1 MACSTSHA
9 ASHPMSSVS
18 HPVQPPQ
25 QHASIAPGDPWKL
38 RYGLIFAGQSL
49 SLLGSAL
56 TQFVLL
62 WWITDTTGDISAL
75 ATAGIAALLP
85 QAILAPLGGTLADR
99 YSRRLLMICADVIS
113 ALCMAVLIALFLS
126 DSIALWQ
133 VYTMLMIRSAMQAF
147 QAPASGASV
156 AMLVP
161 PGFLPR
167 AAGMSQT
174 VQALMI
180 VAAAPLGALAISI
193 LPLGWALAID
203 VGTALLGIVPL
214 LLYRVPQP
222 RVAQAD
228 RQGLWREFRD
238 GLAVVTS
245 SPGLLRLYL
254 LLGAV
259 VLVIMPAFTLVPLLV
274 KEYFGGGAP
283 QVGLMEAMAG
293 VGMIAGGLFVTAL
306 APRHGMPW
314 ILLGFAASCATLA
327 LTALAPPTL
336 FGVAVFW
343 WAVSGAAF
351 IAGNTPLT
359 TLLQST
365 IPNHLQGRV
374 LALLNMVMAMAAP
387 VGLAI
392 AAPLGEAVGIR
403 WLFVAMGVAGTLVS
417 LCGFL
422 SPALRKLDRD

>member
-1 MACSTSHA
+1 MTSI
-9 ASHPMSSVS
+9 SSPLTSSPAVS
-18 HPVQPPQ
+18 
-25 QHASIAPGDPWKL
+25 AIAPGQPWKL
-38 RYGLIFAGQSL
+38 RYGLIFLGQSL

-99 YSRRLLMICADVIS
+99 YSRRLLMICADVVS
-113 ALCMAVLIALFLS
+113 ALCMVVLIALFLS

-147 QAPASGASV
+147 QAPAAGASV

-180 VAAAPLGALAISI
+180 VAAAPLGALAISVM
-193 LPLGWALAID
+193 PLGWALGID

-214 LLYRVPQP
+214 LLFRVPQP
-222 RVAQAD
+222 RVAHAD
-228 RQGLWREFRD
+228 RQGLWREFRY

-293 VGMIAGGLFVTAL
+293 VGMIAGGLFVTAI

-314 ILLGFAASCATLA
+314 ILLGFGASCAALA
-327 LTALAPPTL
+327 LTALAPSTL

-374 LALLNMVMAMAAP
+374 LALLNMVMALAAP
-387 VGLAI
+387 VGLAL
-392 AAPLGEAVGIR
+392 ASPLGEAIGIR

-417 LCGFL
+417 LSGFL
-422 SPALRKLDRD
+422 SPALRGLGRT